1 MSNSHSKHITTKT
14 INFQLPVR
22 KFFEDTLDYDTFV
35 ERYMEQYTLPPMT
48 ETDEEFDARCEQAWT
63 KLIKHT
69 NKGHHS
75 LAANYIEFDE
85 TDDEDADETTLSD
98 EICEWVEAFIE
109 TSKDREYAQI
119 KENEYQRVRKEQQAI
134 SAAREAALI
143 QENLSILLKRAEE
156 MKAQHQRE
164 VEEIEARIKKLVV

>member
-1 MSNSHSKHITTKT
+1 MSNSHITTKT

-22 KFFEDTLDYDTFV
+22 KFFEDTLDYNTFV

-48 ETDEEFDARCEQAWT
+48 ETDEEYKKRCEEAWT

-69 NKGHHS
+69 NKRSHNVQ
-75 LAANYIEFDE
+75 NYIEFDE
-85 TDDEDADETTLSD
+85 YDDYNDDADETILSD
-98 EICEWVEAFIE
+98 EICEWVEAFTE

-134 SAAREAALI
+134 SAARDAAIL
-143 QENLSILLKRAEE
+143 QENLSILLKKSEE

-164 VEEIEARIKKLVV
+164 AEELEARIKKLVV